1 MRNLRISVPVK
12 SYVSVEIETELSNE
26 ELESLIKENG
36 GDIWKIPTKLVEII
50 DHDYEYECEEL
61 DSERSTCIYDE
72 DHGLISEFKVN
83 ETKWSI

>member
-26 ELESLIKENG
+26 EL
-36 GDIWKIPTKLVEII
+36 
-50 DHDYEYECEEL
+50 

-83 ETKWSI
+83 E